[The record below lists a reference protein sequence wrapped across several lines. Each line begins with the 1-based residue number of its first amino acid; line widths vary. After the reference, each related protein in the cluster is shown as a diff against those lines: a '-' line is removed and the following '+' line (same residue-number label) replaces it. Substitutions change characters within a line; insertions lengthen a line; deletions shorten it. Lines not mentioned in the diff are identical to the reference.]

1 MATSSPIAVKTM
13 TSASVSRAFS
23 EGLDVPTGVLLLLA
37 EELGDLLANFTVG
50 NLDVILGSTVF
61 GHEGEEA
68 VVGNVELAQLLAL
81 WMEYSSVMC
90 GLPTDIRGE

>member
-13 TSASVSRAFS
+13 TSAFVSRILS
-23 EGLDVPTGVLLLLA
+23 RGLNVPTGVLLLLA

-50 NLDVILGSTVF
+50 NLDIILGSTVF

-81 WMEYSSVMC
+81 WMEYSSDMC
-90 GLPTDIRGE
+90 ALPTGIRGE